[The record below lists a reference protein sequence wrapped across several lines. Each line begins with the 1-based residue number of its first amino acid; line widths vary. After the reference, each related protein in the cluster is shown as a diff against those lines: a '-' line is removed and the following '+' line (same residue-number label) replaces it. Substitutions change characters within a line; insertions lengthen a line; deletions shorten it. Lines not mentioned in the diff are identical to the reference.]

1 VDLSEELVKT
11 GVAVFA
17 GGTGVLLAGMM
28 AIRKAQ
34 SQWKEMNATDT
45 KNEALGGVY
54 ELLAKEISRMSSHN
68 EQLSDSLRVLH
79 AEVLALRHE
88 NSELRDEVEKLN
100 HQIGHIR
107 GVYSNCGECPK
118 RSTRRGDALL
128 EVTDGTT
135 A

>member
-1 VDLSEELVKT
+1 MDLSEELVKT

-88 NSELRDEVEKLN
+88 NSELRDEVGKLN
-100 HQIGHIR
+100 RQICHLR
-107 GVYSNCGECPK
+107 GVYDGDSAA
-118 RSTRRGDALL
+118 RIATRRGDVAL
-128 EVTDGTT
+128 EVTDDAT
-135 A
+135 